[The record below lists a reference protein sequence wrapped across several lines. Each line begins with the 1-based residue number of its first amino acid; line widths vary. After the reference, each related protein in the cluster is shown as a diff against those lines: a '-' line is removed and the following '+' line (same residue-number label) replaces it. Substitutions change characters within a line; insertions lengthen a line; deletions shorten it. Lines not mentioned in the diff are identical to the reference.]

1 MTPGPVVR
9 RVGALAL
16 LLGLGFACASPDP
29 LALPPKLEGTRW
41 APVELD
47 GKAVPA
53 PAAKEREPFVVFGP
67 EGNRLVGSGG
77 CNRFAGSY
85 ERKGADLKFG
95 PIASTRMACADGMA
109 TEDAFLAALSATAKW
124 RITGERLELADAQD
138 KVLATLEA
146 RR

>member
-1 MTPGPVVR
+1 MR
-9 RVGALAL
+9 ALAAAAL
-16 LLGLGFACASPDP
+16 LLALAGFACASPDP
-29 LALPPKLEGTRW
+29 LASPPKLEGTRW

-53 PAAKEREPFVVFGP
+53 PASAEREPFVVFGP

-85 ERKGADLKFG
+85 EQKGAELTFG
-95 PIASTRMACADGMA
+95 PIASTRMACADGME
-109 TEDAFLAALSATAKW
+109 TEDAFLAALTATAKW
-124 RITGERLELADAQD
+124 KITGERLELADAQD